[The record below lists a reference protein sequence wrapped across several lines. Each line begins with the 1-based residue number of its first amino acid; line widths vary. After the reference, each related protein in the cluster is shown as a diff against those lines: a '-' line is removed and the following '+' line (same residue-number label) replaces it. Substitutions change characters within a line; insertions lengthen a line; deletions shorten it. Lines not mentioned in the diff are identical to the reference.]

1 MRKISFILSLIAGMA
16 CSAFAQAD
24 PDRQVIA
31 KFSDAGIQVGNQKLN
46 RINPRVDQELLDGTL
61 KVYRVPAGVSREDY
75 REALMNTGAFEFV
88 EDNIICS
95 PAAAPNDPSF
105 GTQWYLGMISA
116 PQAWDFTEGSPS
128 MIVAVVDSGVALS
141 HPDLTGQLVLGYN
154 TISGQTQAAGGNLS
168 DIHSTGHG
176 TRCMGIAVAK
186 GNNGI
191 GVSGVGWN
199 LKGMPVRVSDL
210 TTGNTPLS
218 ELIEGVEWAATNGA
232 RVISVSYT
240 GIAGSAVETAGQFCR
255 ARNAQLVWAAGNE
268 NTDLSTF
275 DHKSVIIVG
284 GTDQNDAK
292 ISISNY
298 GKAVDIF
305 APAASI
311 FTLNKAGGYGNTP
324 NGTSFATPQVAAAF
338 AMIWSANSTLS
349 QDEVARRLFLRARDL
364 GPVGNDEYWGNGR
377 LNMGTS
383 VEWPTRQYSLKR
395 EISIPGWLSTRL
407 VDISENGEWVLG
419 FVNNLTSLNKP
430 FILGPSGYVV
440 LDTPNFIRLDGQIN
454 NSGSAALSADQ
465 YSGGWTGRYS
475 PADGLTYFSLNQ
487 FSPGQSNVYG
497 INSSGVLVGSEQGL
511 FPNTTR
517 RSFISTGANS
527 YTALTSTVN
536 GVIFNG
542 RALDATAVNDQGWFT
557 GAEGWNHESGAWFSD
572 NLLTIVSLPA
582 LTSPVE
588 ARPAAIN
595 SYGEIVG
602 TTRWGWNFYPQIGY
616 WNALEP
622 SQSRLIDP
630 SGNGDGTDIND
641 RGEIIGFAYSG
652 YSMRIF
658 NSVTNAPINSL
669 YLGPSGTAV
678 APFSWLQPLA
688 PVAQPDAAPVAA
700 RWTGV
705 SDIATSVV
713 YPSGAFK
720 IHVITPTDVPAAQVN
735 LGQLGEN
742 PSYVGTIPP
751 VVAVQFRTP
760 DNVDIGGPINLN
772 YNSQTGRTPLT
783 LPPGQSSPFRLYLK
797 QPGFLGR
804 LYPPLDQPAL
814 APDAFSTPMLEL
826 YQGDCDNDNEVGPGD
841 FEIVV
846 SNFGSIVGDP
856 GVDGSGDVDGDGEVG
871 PGDFEII
878 VENFGLA
885 GDL

>member
-1 MRKISFILSLIAGMA
+1 MRKISFILSLIAGMV

-46 RINPRVDQELLDGTL
+46 RINPKIDQELLDGAL

-75 REALMNTGAFEFV
+75 RVALMNTGAFEFV

-95 PAAAPNDPSF
+95 PAATPNDPSF
-105 GTQWYLGMISA
+105 GSQWHLGMISA

-128 MIVAVVDSGVALS
+128 MIVAVIDSGVALN
-141 HPDLTGQLVLGYN
+141 HPDLAGQLVSGYN
-154 TISGQTQAAGGNLS
+154 TISGLTQSAGGNLS

-232 RVISVSYT
+232 RVVSVSYT
-240 GIAGSAVETAGQFCR
+240 GIAGSSVETAGQFCR
-255 ARNAQLVWAAGNE
+255 AQNAQLVWAAGNE
-268 NTDLSTF
+268 NTNLSSF
-275 DHKSVIIVG
+275 DHKNVIIVG
-284 GTDQNDAK
+284 GTDQSDAK
-292 ISISNY
+292 IAVSNF
-298 GKAVDIF
+298 GKAVDIY
-305 APAASI
+305 APASQI
-311 FTLNKAGGYGNTP
+311 FTTNKNLGYLNAP
-324 NGTSFATPQVAAAF
+324 AGTSFATPQVAAAF
-338 AMIWSANSTLS
+338 AMIWSANPTLS
-349 QDEVARRLFLRARDL
+349 QDEVERRLFFRARDL

-383 VEWPTRQYSLKR
+383 VEWPARQYALKR

-407 VDISENGEWVLG
+407 VDISENGEWILG

-440 LDTPNFIRLDGQIN
+440 LDTPNFVRLDGQIN

-465 YSGGWTGRYS
+465 YGGNWTGRYS
-475 PADGLTYFSLNQ
+475 PADGLTTLSQTQIF
-487 FSPGQSNVYG
+487 PGINLVHG
-497 INSSGVLVGSEQGL
+497 INSSGVVVGSEQGVNAS
-511 FPNTTR
+511 FANRVR
-517 RSFISTGANS
+517 RSFISTGPNS
-527 YTALTSTVN
+527 NIPFESTVN

-542 RALDATAVNDQGWFT
+542 RNLDVTAVNDQGWFT
-557 GAEGWNHESGAWFSD
+557 GAEGWNHENGAWFSD

-582 LTSPVE
+582 LSSPNE
-588 ARPAAIN
+588 SFPAAIN

-602 TTRWGWNFYPQIGY
+602 TTRWNWTNNPQIGY

-630 SGNGDGTDIND
+630 SDNGIASDIND
-641 RGEIIGFAYSG
+641 RGEILAFTYSG
-652 YSMRIF
+652 SSMRVF
-658 NSVTNAPINSL
+658 NSVTNVPINSL
-669 YLGPSGTAV
+669 YPGPPGTTV
-678 APFSWLQPLA
+678 APVSWLYPSTY
-688 PVAQPDAAPVAA
+688 PDAVLRAA

-705 SDIATSVV
+705 SDIATAVV
-713 YPSGAFK
+713 YPSGAYK
-720 IHVITPTDVPAAQVN
+720 IHVITPTDVPSAQYN

-760 DNVDIGGPINLN
+760 ENVDIGGPIILN

-783 LPPGQSSPFRLYLK
+783 LPSGQSSPFRMYLK
-797 QPGFLGR
+797 QPGYLGR
-804 LYPPLDQPAL
+804 LYPPLDQPAM
-814 APDAFSTPMLEL
+814 APDALSTPMLEL

-846 SNFGSIVGDP
+846 ANFGTVVGDP
-856 GVDGSGDVDGDGEVG
+856 GVNGSADADGDGEVG